1 MRKSLRNTA
10 QPKKVY
16 RFKLWTRKSYS
27 VFNSLGK
34 LVSIGFL
41 SISLSEK
48 IGAKSSQAS
57 KVVSIIQ
64 QKEPSPEEPLA
75 DSDPAVNAFEG
86 LLPGIL
92 VPVVLASAKPHP
104 QGCSQCS
111 RHARPALPF
120 FIAHYSVLL
129 FSLPR
134 YFRFSIFSSFRIDYS
149 DRFQLLI
156 DYIPHFTFIK
166 QNQYCYD
173 T

>member
-10 QPKKVY
+10 QPKRVY

-57 KVVSIIQ
+57 KDISILP
-64 QKEPSPEEPLA
+64 QKEPLAEEPLA
-75 DSDPAVNAFEG
+75 DSDHAVNAFEG
-86 LLPGIL
+86 IL
-92 VPVVLASAKPHP
+92 SAILAPVLLASAKPQP
-104 QGCSQCS
+104 QGCSRCS
-111 RHARPALPF
+111 RHERPALPF
-120 FIAHYSVLL
+120 FFAHFSVLFFQL
-129 FSLPR
+129 AS
-134 YFRFSIFSSFRIDYS
+134 YFRFPIFSCIRISNS
-149 DRFQLLI
+149 DRFPLLI
-156 DYIPHFTFIK
+156 DYKTHFTFIK